1 MVQLVKPSCNVGDP
15 GSIPGLGRYTG
26 EGIGYPFHCP
36 SASLMVQCMS
46 QNLSR
51 IHLNAGDAGSIP
63 GLGRSPGEGK
73 VCPSQYS
80 GPENSTDCLVYGVA
94 ESGMTE
100 RPSLTHSQY
109 IAHSIPAVV
118 NGPVYRNKRAGI
130 NILYEGGLSFQFKCS
145 KSKDEKGESPYR

>member
-1 MVQLVKPSCNVGDP
+1 MGKICWRRDRLPTPVFLGFSGRSAGKEAACNVG
-15 GSIPGLGRYTG
+15 GL
-26 EGIGYPFHCP
+26 
-36 SASLMVQCMS
+36 
-46 QNLSR
+46 
-51 IHLNAGDAGSIP
+51 GSIP

-118 NGPVYRNKRAGI
+118 NGPVASWVLDSLTE
-130 NILYEGGLSFQFKCS
+130 LYVYTNGSLTKQNSLLSFLLLL
-145 KSKDEKGESPYR
+145 

>member
-1 MVQLVKPSCNVGDP
+1 MGFPSSSYGKEPTCNVG
-15 GSIPGLGRYTG
+15 GL
-26 EGIGYPFHCP
+26 
-36 SASLMVQCMS
+36 
-46 QNLSR
+46 
-51 IHLNAGDAGSIP
+51 GSIP
-63 GLGRSPGEGK
+63 GLGRSPGERK

-118 NGPVYRNKRAGI
+118 NGPVASWVLDSLTE
-130 NILYEGGLSFQFKCS
+130 LYVYTNGSLTKQNSLLSFLLLL
-145 KSKDEKGESPYR
+145 